1 MCNHLVGVTTH
12 GDEVEGGFHKT
23 YGQVIF
29 PYFHNIHLFVGSQKL
44 IQYKPHEEVNLVGS
58 LDPPTNNIQHMSH
71 SISNP
76 YYSSDSNAP

>member
-23 YGQVIF
+23 YGQPIF